1 MTMFDLIRKM
11 MKKPVPVVSVDLD
24 GMRQRNQARIEQ
36 IKIEMGEKYIFHP
49 SHNKTRLDTPRP
61 V

>member
-11 MKKPVPVVSVDLD
+11 MKKPAPVVSVDLD

-36 IKIEMGEKYIFHP
+36 IKIEMGTKYILHP
-49 SHNKTRLDTPRP
+49 SHNKTRLDIPRP